1 MNRQEQEAFLH
12 QLLMGEWEKCL
23 SERNFLAVSE
33 WLQSRTESEVFLKL
47 VLEDSVQG
55 SYAIYL
61 GCDPN
66 KGSPLISRLFVPHDG
81 NPDGMD
87 TPEDLENAPLF
98 CIPHHP
104 IWKIEGKNEHC

>member
-1 MNRQEQEAFLH
+1 LNRQEQEAFLH
-12 QLLMGEWEKCL
+12 QLLMGAWESCF

-33 WLQSRTESEVFLKL
+33 WLQNKKELEVFLKL
-47 VLEDSVQG
+47 ILEDSVQG

-61 GCDPN
+61 GCNPN
-66 KGSPLISRLFVPHDG
+66 DGSPLITRLFVPHDG

-87 TPEDLENAPLF
+87 TPEDIGEAPLF

-104 IWKIEGKNEHC
+104 IWKTDGKKIK